1 MGTPFFILCIKKYMC
16 RRPEMRSRNQD
27 CLCESVFKGA
37 VEEEIRS
44 RYIQVLVKYIMQQEE
59 SKRM

>member
-1 MGTPFFILCIKKYMC
+1 MRIK
-16 RRPEMRSRNQD
+16 NQD
-27 CLCESVFKGA
+27 CMCESVFKGA
-37 VEEEIRS
+37 VDEEIRS

>member
-1 MGTPFFILCIKKYMC
+1 
-16 RRPEMRSRNQD
+16 MRSRNQD

>member
-1 MGTPFFILCIKKYMC
+1 MC
-16 RRPEMRSRNQD
+16 GKHQD
-27 CLCESVFKGA
+27 CICKSIFKST
-37 VEEEIRS
+37 VDEEIRS